1 MNPDSVINS
10 AAAVDGLLT
19 LTPGKNRP
27 HSRRSTFI
35 KMPENRVTVRSCR
48 GALRAPA
55 NHPRRVTAKRAHA
68 MRPYKYLSSIKSSIK
83 NETLH

>member
-1 MNPDSVINS
+1 M
-10 AAAVDGLLT
+10 
-19 LTPGKNRP
+19 
-27 HSRRSTFI
+27 

-68 MRPYKYLSSIKSSIK
+68 MRPYSIIVDQKFD
-83 NETLH
+83 ETQNA